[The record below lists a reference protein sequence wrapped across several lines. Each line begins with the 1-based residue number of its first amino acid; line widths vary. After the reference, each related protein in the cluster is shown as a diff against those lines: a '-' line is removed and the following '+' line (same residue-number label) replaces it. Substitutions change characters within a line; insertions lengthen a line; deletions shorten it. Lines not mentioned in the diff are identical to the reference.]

1 MNKPIDQPQRQQA
14 LNPAESFIVQ
24 APAGSGKT
32 ELLIQRYLRML
43 AMVNSP
49 EEIIAITFTRKAAA
63 EMRGRILGALDQVL
77 NNNKP
82 GNAAAEITYKLVEQV
97 IEQDQKQQWQL
108 AENPGRLRIQ
118 TIDALTASLTRQMP
132 VLAGF
137 GAQPETIENA
147 TELYQLAAANTL
159 AELEVGDT
167 WSDAIAVLLEHL
179 DNDLPRVRNMLATM
193 LSRRDQWLR
202 HVARQTQREELEEA
216 LAHLV
221 EAELSRIEQSLPKQF
236 REELLTLLRFAA
248 ANLQDQDSDSPIA
261 QCMDIDALPGSD
273 PAELE
278 AWKAIAAL
286 LFTQADTWRKSAN
299 VNLGFPAASGN
310 KAESE
315 TRKAMKTRFA
325 ALVAN
330 LSEDRS
336 LAAKLVEIK
345 YLPPVVYDD
354 REWEVVDALY
364 QLLILADAQL
374 RLIFAER
381 NQMDF
386 TGITQ
391 AAIQSLGDSD
401 TPTDLALQLD
411 YQIKHILVDE
421 FQDISIN
428 QYNLLE
434 KLTAGWS
441 ENDGHSLFLVGDP
454 MQSIYRFR
462 EAEVGLFLNT
472 WQQRRLNQVA
482 LTPLNITVNFRSD
495 PGIVDWVNMAFKQ
508 ILPKNADIGRGAV
521 NYVKAVPYHSS
532 EEKLPVKLHP
542 ILSRDDLMEAE
553 IILQLIED
561 AVQKNPGD
569 SIAILVRNRNHLKEI
584 VSLLRERKVAYRA
597 VEIEA
602 LGQRAAIQ
610 DLLALTL
617 ALTHL
622 ADRISW
628 LAVLRAPWCGLELI
642 DLHQLFAK
650 NKSRCIWEALQDSNQ
665 IEALN
670 KNTRSRLIEI
680 TEIISHA
687 FEQQGRR
694 SLSRWIESVWMSIG
708 GPASLQNESDLENSQ
723 TFFQLL
729 NEFDEGGDLKDREA
743 FSEKVASLYAI
754 ADINSEDAVQI
765 MTIHKAKGLEFDT
778 VILPGL
784 ARGSGIDENRLLMW
798 MERPHAS
805 HQDLLL
811 APVKEAGKADSP
823 IYNYLRRLEKEKQ
836 TYESGRLL
844 YVATTR
850 AKKYLHIVT
859 TAELSNKDNELTIQT
874 PRKNSLLMQLW
885 PVTQSVLEGALQE
898 KSPNR
903 KAEEAVGQKKQLL
916 LRRLKRD
923 WLMPLPPEYIKW
935 QTINID
941 DQVQVEDL
949 PIEYEWAGETIKHIG
964 TVVHRCLQL
973 VAADEY
979 GSWNGDAVRN
989 LEHFHQLLLKQLGVN
1004 ENELDDAVR
1013 QVQLALTNILSDER
1027 GQWLFSKDHK
1037 QVKNEYAIS
1046 GLYQGKVVNVI
1057 LDRTFIDAEGTR
1069 WIVDY
1074 KTSRHEGKDIDAFLD
1089 QQQQRYLPQ
1098 LEKYGALIKNM
1109 ENTPVKLGLYF
1120 PLLKGWREWDLE
1132 N

>member
-1 MNKPIDQPQRQQA
+1 MNKPIDQQQRQQA

-77 NNNKP
+77 NSNKP
-82 GNAAAEITYKLVEQV
+82 GNAAAEITFKLVEQV
-97 IEQDQKQQWQL
+97 IEQDRKHQWQL

-118 TIDALTASLTRQMP
+118 TIDSLTASLTRQMP

-167 WSDAIAVLLEHL
+167 WSDSIAVLLGHL
-179 DNDLPRVRNMLATM
+179 DNDLPRVRNMLASM
-193 LSRRDQWLR
+193 LARRDQWLR
-202 HVARQTQREELEEA
+202 HIARQHQREELEEA

-221 EAELSRIEQSLPKQF
+221 EAELSRMEHCLPEQF
-236 REELLTLLRFAA
+236 TEELLALLRFAA
-248 ANLQDQDSDSPIA
+248 TNLQEQGSDSPIV
-261 QCMDIDALPGSD
+261 QCKDIDTLPGND

-278 AWKAIAAL
+278 TWKAIVTL
-286 LFTQADTWRKSAN
+286 LFTQADSWRKTAN
-299 VNLGFPAASGN
+299 TNLGFPAASGN

-325 ALVAN
+325 ALIAN

-345 YLPPVVYDD
+345 YLPPVVYNDS
-354 REWEVVDALY
+354 EWEVVEALY

-386 TGITQ
+386 SGITQ

-441 ENDGHSLFLVGDP
+441 EHDGHSLFLVGDP

-472 WQQRRLNQVA
+472 WQQQRLNQVA

-495 PGIVDWVNMAFKQ
+495 PGIVDWVNKAFKQ
-508 ILPKNADIGRGAV
+508 ILPNNADIGRGAV
-521 NYVKAVPYHSS
+521 NYVKADPYHSS

-542 ILSRDDLMEAE
+542 VISRDDLVEAE
-553 IILQLIED
+553 IISQLIGD
-561 AVQKNPGD
+561 ARQKNAGD

-584 VSLLRERKVAYRA
+584 VALLRERKVAYRA

-622 ADRISW
+622 ADRVSW

-642 DLHQLFAK
+642 DLHQLFAHDK
-650 NKSRCIWEALQDSNQ
+650 NRCIWEVMQDSTQ
-665 IEALN
+665 IETLN
-670 KNTRSRLIEI
+670 KNARSRLIEI
-680 TEIISHA
+680 TEIVKDA
-687 FEQQGRR
+687 FEEQGRR
-694 SLSRWIESVWMSIG
+694 SLSRWVESVWMRIG
-708 GPASLQNESDLENSQ
+708 GPASLQNESDLENTQ

-743 FSEKVASLYAI
+743 FTEKVASLYAI
-754 ADINSEDAVQI
+754 ADTNSEDAVQI

-778 VILPGL
+778 IILPGL
-784 ARGSGIDENRLLMW
+784 ARGSGIDESRLLMW
-798 MERPHAS
+798 MERPHGY

-823 IYNYLRRLEKEKQ
+823 IYNYLKRLEKEKQ
-836 TYESGRLL
+836 YYELGRLL

-850 AKKYLHIVT
+850 AKKYLHIIT
-859 TAELSNKDNELTIQT
+859 TAEPGNKDNDLTIKE
-874 PRKNSLLMQLW
+874 PLKNSLLMQLW
-885 PVTQSVLEGALQE
+885 PVAKDTVENALKN
-898 KSPNR
+898 KSPNHKVE
-903 KAEEAVGQKKQLL
+903 KAVVQKKQLL

-923 WLMPLPPEYIKW
+923 WLMPLAPESIKW
-935 QTINID
+935 QTVYID
-941 DQVQVEDL
+941 EQVKVEN
-949 PIEYEWAGETIKHIG
+949 PPVEYEWAGETIKHIG
-964 TVVHRCLQL
+964 TVVHRCLQMM
-973 VAADEY
+973 ATEEY
-979 GSWNGDAVRN
+979 DSWDGDDVSK
-989 LEHFHQLLLKQLGVN
+989 LGHFHQLLLKQLGVN
-1004 ENELDDAVR
+1004 EKELNDAVR

-1037 QVKNEYAIS
+1037 QAKNEYAIS

-1057 LDRTFIDAEGTR
+1057 LDRTFIDAEGIR

-1074 KTSRHEGKDIDAFLD
+1074 KTSRHEGKDLDAFLD

-1098 LEKYGALIKNM
+1098 LEKYGALIKSM
-1109 ENTPVKLGLYF
+1109 ENVPVKLGLYF